1 MDGGRGVKV
10 PVMDRRVSS
19 IFHSVSGQVQYL
31 LDHNRLLINE
41 INQNHKA
48 NVPEGLTR
56 NVMLI
61 RELNNNIGKV
71 VDLYANMSTNFADAF
86 ENLQE
91 VNSNQ
96 NNTTIKHISN
106 GGRSMPVATHSGHQH
121 KKSRS
126 EDFSWSG
133 VEPCTVVND
142 VGRSSNS
149 PLLVVEVTFG
159 FWTDLAL
166 FNLPVVGRD

>member
-19 IFHSVSGQVQYL
+19 MFDSVSGQVQHL

-61 RELNNNIGKV
+61 RELNVNIGKV

-91 VNSNQ
+91 VISNQ

-126 EDFSWSG
+126 TTI
-133 VEPCTVVND
+133 VE
-142 VGRSSNS
+142 
-149 PLLVVEVTFG
+149 LQIY
-159 FWTDLAL
+159 
-166 FNLPVVGRD
+166 